1 MSSQDYQLIR
11 SRRRTLAL
19 EILRDG
25 TLAVRAPQ
33 RITLEFINKFIE
45 QRRRWIERNQRA
57 AKERVRSASQMEPK
71 SEEEI
76 EKLKEVA
83 NQKIYERVSYLASL
97 MGLSHGRIRITNAK
111 SRWGSCQ
118 KNGNLTFSWRLVMA
132 PWPVIDYVVIHEL
145 THLLEHNHSRRF
157 WERVR
162 RVYPE
167 YKNCRKWLKDNG
179 HLLMM

>member
-1 MSSQDYQLIR
+1 MESQDYQLTR
-11 SRRRTLAL
+11 SRRKTLAL

-25 TLAVRAPQ
+25 SLSVRAP
-33 RITLEFINKFIE
+33 REISLEFINRFIE
-45 QRRRWIERNQRA
+45 QRKKWIERNQRVA
-57 AKERVRSASQMEPK
+57 QERARSASQVEAK

-76 EKLKEVA
+76 EKLREEA
-83 NQKIYERVSYLASL
+83 SQKLCERVRYLASL
-97 MGLSHGRIRITNAK
+97 MGLNHGRIKITNAK

-118 KNGNLTFSWRLVMA
+118 RNGNLTFSWRLVMA

-179 HLLMM
+179 HLLLM

>member
-1 MSSQDYQLIR
+1 MSKQDYQLIR

-25 TLAVRAPQ
+25 SLSVRAPRQ
-33 RITLEFINKFIE
+33 ISLEFINRFIE
-45 QRRRWIERNQRA
+45 QRKKWIERNQRVA
-57 AKERVRSASQMEPK
+57 QERARSASKREAK

-76 EKLKEVA
+76 EKLREQA
-83 NQKIYERVSYLASL
+83 NQKLCERVKCLASL
-97 MGLSHGRIRITNAK
+97 MGINHGRVKITNAK

-118 KNGNLTFSWRLVMA
+118 RNGNLTFSWRLVMA